1 MAWMEKGLQIS
12 PSDKMADGA
21 FGRATNE
28 WMVTR
33 PAGGYYRGLTATRTP
48 VHCSTLTIQY
58 FSSEMPLSHKNVTA
72 KYNNTKS
79 RFSAV
84 CCYRGVLLF

>member
-21 FGRATNE
+21 FGRATKPGLRA
-28 WMVTR
+28 VTIEVSV
-33 PAGGYYRGLTATRTP
+33 TATRTP